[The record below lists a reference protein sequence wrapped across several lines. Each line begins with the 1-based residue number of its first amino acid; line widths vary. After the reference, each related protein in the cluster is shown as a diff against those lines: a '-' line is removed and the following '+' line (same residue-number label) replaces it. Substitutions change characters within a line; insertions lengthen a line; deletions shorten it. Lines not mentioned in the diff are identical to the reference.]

1 MNWGDIWCGWWRL
14 NEEDKDNGGWRRRLN
29 KEDKDWM
36 VVGEEDWMKVDEE
49 DWMVVIRY

>member
-29 KEDKDWM
+29 KEDKDLM
-36 VVGEEDWMKVDEE
+36 VVEWG
-49 DWMVVIRY
+49 R